1 MALWAVIGGL
11 TVLVL
16 AIVLVPVWRADTRR
30 ESPRADYDLSIY
42 RDQLREIE
50 RDRDRGVL
58 SENEFDAAVLEVQR
72 RMLAV
77 SAERPETAA
86 KIAAP
91 RRRLIAV
98 LAVAVLVPVGAL
110 ATYGL
115 LGSPAIP
122 DFPFASRD
130 ADQRILAGQDM
141 AALLERLK
149 VRLERQPDDIRGW
162 FLLGRS
168 SMTLGKYD
176 QAVQAYRKAISL
188 GADDPDLAVDYA
200 EAMTAAAGSTVPDEA
215 RKIFDD
221 TLANR
226 PLNTKARYYVGLS
239 QAQRGDV
246 RAALQTWVDLRAI
259 SPADAPWRI
268 MVEGQITRAAREAGI
283 DPATIEPSESVR
295 AMMRASEGPAAPESS
310 APGSAPRGPT
320 AEDVKAAEQMSADER
335 AAFIRS
341 MVERLAERLKE
352 NPNDRP
358 GWMRLARAYDV
369 LGEKEK
375 AAAARARAN
384 ALLKR

>member
-86 KIAAP
+86 KTAAP